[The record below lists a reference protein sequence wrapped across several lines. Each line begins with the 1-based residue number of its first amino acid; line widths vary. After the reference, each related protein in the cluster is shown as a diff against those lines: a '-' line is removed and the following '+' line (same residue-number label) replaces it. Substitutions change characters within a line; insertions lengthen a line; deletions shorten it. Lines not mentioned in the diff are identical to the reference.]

1 MGNRQKTGKLK
12 QALKAQYA
20 SKLQRA
26 HMEAQDKALNDVS
39 QILEENEARITELEQ
54 ALKDANDK
62 LAELQHENVR
72 LRQALEK
79 VSANSQPVE
88 SEPMI
93 SISQGT
99 AHKEWYEGEQHDLII
114 SILTETLK
122 SGSFGLANTRAGV
135 LLSDILANNDYVGIG
150 REKFLALK
158 KILTNSGCLSNSD
171 CSLIEELGFRV
182 ELMNSGHYV
191 FYYKGYR
198 KQHPVTIP
206 ATPSDKR
213 SGKNVFSDI
222 CNNLSVYKNL

>member
-135 LLSDILANNDYVGIG
+135 LL
-150 REKFLALK
+150 
-158 KILTNSGCLSNSD
+158 TNSGCLSNSD

>member
-1 MGNRQKTGKLK
+1 MGNKQKTSKLKRALKVQYANKIQQVHIDAQDKAFNDVSHILEENETEILKLK
-12 QALKAQYA
+12 QALK
-20 SKLQRA
+20 
-26 HMEAQDKALNDVS
+26 E
-39 QILEENEARITELEQ
+39 
-54 ALKDANDK
+54 ANDK
-62 LAELQHENVR
+62 LAELQQENVR
-72 LRQALEK
+72 LHQ
-79 VSANSQPVE
+79 E
-88 SEPMI
+88 SEKSSVSKQPENAEPLI
-93 SISQGT
+93 SILQGT

-135 LLSDILANNDYVGIG
+135 LLRDILANNDYVGIG
-150 REKFLALK
+150 REKFLSLK
-158 KILTNSGCLSNSD
+158 RIITNSGTLSNSD
-171 CSLIEELGFRV
+171 CSEIEELGFRI
-182 ELMNSGHYV
+182 ELMNSGHYS